1 MSGPV
6 VAFESEVLI
15 DDVDISFPFLE
26 VFILPAI
33 DQDLLYKVFKG

>member
-1 MSGPV
+1 MSAAV
-6 VAFESEVLI
+6 VGFESEVLI

-33 DQDLLYKVFKG
+33 DQDLLYKAFKG